1 MFITSQLIDYV
12 RIGQLYT
19 LEPEHVTLFLQERLH
34 WRITTEQGRCID
46 PRDLATREQLIVSIS
61 ARKTVAGDA
70 TVLPDYFEYSEVIQN
85 IITAAS
91 PQAGHI
97 G

>member
-1 MFITSQLIDYV
+1 MK
-12 RIGQLYT
+12 IGELQS
-19 LEPEHVTLFLQERLH
+19 LEPEHVNPFLQKRLR
-34 WRITTEQGRCID
+34 WRITTEQGDRID
-46 PRDLATREQLIVSIS
+46 PRDLANRNQLIIGIS
-61 ARKTVAGDA
+61 ARKTVPGDA
-70 TVLPDYFEYSEVIQN
+70 TVPEYFEYPEVIQN